1 MRSSMLRAFWRAHV
15 VFIQGNLLLA
25 RSIQLIRNGPP
36 WLPRSV
42 STAIRQER
50 SWKSHTG
57 RIQGYGKR
65 RFQGAPLRAV
75 CAPTGLTDNAFP
87 KSSDRSH

>member
-1 MRSSMLRAFWRAHV
+1 MSFLFKATFSWRA
-15 VFIQGNLLLA
+15 Q
-25 RSIQLIRNGPP
+25 SELIPNGPP

-50 SWKSHTG
+50 KLEIPHRADS
-57 RIQGYGKR
+57 GYGKR
-65 RFQGAPLRAV
+65 RFQGALLRAV
-75 CAPTGLTDNAFP
+75 CAPTGMTDNAFP

>member
-1 MRSSMLRAFWRAHV
+1 MLRAFWRKHV

-25 RSIQLIRNGPP
+25 RSFQLILDSPP
-36 WLPRSV
+36 WLPRSE

-50 SWKSHTG
+50 QLEIPRRTDS
-57 RIQGYGKR
+57 GYGKR